1 MAGVDTIKNEILQEA
16 EESARGIIADA
27 EAAKAEAIEAAKAE
41 IAEASAKNEAK
52 AKADAA
58 AHIERAEAK
67 AESESRRAVLA
78 ARSEVISDVIEKAYE
93 KLKGRDSA
101 SYFAMLYG
109 MVGAAAHGEEGT
121 IVLSPAD
128 MQRLPSDFESNVKA
142 AAAKK
147 GGSLKLDP
155 AGDPSIDSGFV
166 LKYAGI
172 DENCSLS
179 AIFESRKTDLSDIVY
194 RKLWPKE

>member
-155 AGDPSIDSGFV
+155 NGDPAIDSGFV
-166 LKYAGI
+166 LKYSGL
-172 DENCSLS
+172 DENCSLK
-179 AIFESRKTDLSDIVY
+179 AIFDSRKTDLADIVY

>member
-128 MQRLPSDFESNVKA
+128 MQRLPSDVENNVNKA
-142 AAAKK
+142 AAAK

>member
-16 EESARGIIADA
+16 EESAKGIIAEA
-27 EAAKAEAIEAAKAE
+27 EKAKADRIEAAKAE
-41 IAEASAKNEAK
+41 IADTTAKNEAK
-52 AKADAA
+52 AKAESA
-58 AHIERAEAK
+58 AHISRAEAK
-67 AESESRRAVLA
+67 AESEGRRAVLS
-78 ARSEVISDVIEKAYE
+78 ARSEVINDVIEKAYE

-101 SYFAMLYG
+101 SYFSMLID

-128 MQRLPSDFESNVKA
+128 MQRLPSDFENNVKA

-147 GGSLKLDP
+147 GGSLKLDTN
-155 AGDPSIDSGFV
+155 GDPAIDSGFV
-166 LKYAGI
+166 LKYSGL
-172 DENCSLS
+172 DENCSLK
-179 AIFESRKTDLSDIVY
+179 AIFDSRRTDLADIVY